1 MNRFAFNATS
11 FVIKQLYHLSKA
23 DVKVRGEENIP
34 GGSVIFTINH
44 FTRVETLI
52 LPYHIEKITK
62 KPVWSLAW
70 HGLFKGRLANFLER
84 AGAVSTKDPNRDRL
98 IINKLLKGS
107 ADWIIFPE
115 GLMNKNKNVLIDGD
129 YGVNTENGWKR
140 PHTGAANLAL
150 RCQFYRQRLKWL
162 SENDPKEMERLCNH
176 FELSGEINDFLDNET
191 YIVPVNLTYYPI
203 RARENA
209 VNFLASYLL
218 DKVPEKINE
227 EIMTE
232 GSMLLNGVDID
243 ISFGK
248 AINVSG
254 YLEDPL
260 VKSDIKSSSHYD
272 FDDPIKSIKV
282 LRTKARELMY
292 RYMNSIYSMTT
303 VNHDHLFS
311 YILKYLPKDEI
322 DPEDLK
328 RRVYL
333 ASQLDIDSERV
344 VFHKSLQSNQIS
356 LLTDDRYKKFFEF
369 YHFCRERNILFFEDK
384 KLKKNTKMFEIPEYA
399 HDTRMVNPVAVFANE
414 IEPLIVLAPHL
425 DRLAKDSAVNIK
437 RRVIS
442 NLSTKPV
449 LKFNKDYSAFAD
461 KGSDYIPENK
471 YGMPRLSIAENR
483 KKGIVLMHGYLSSPQ
498 EMVECEKFF
507 HEKGYTVYLVRFPGH
522 GTGINNLDE
531 VSYKDFIHAA
541 EEGAKLLSLLC
552 EEVFLCGI
560 SIGAAASIITGSKL
574 DLVKKVALIAPPVK
588 FLNYIE
594 PYSNGK
600 QGIKSIIGKLGFKKN
615 YTDALICKYPKTG
628 YIVNNEN
635 SDKQAEKLS
644 NIMYDTAEAFKKPC
658 IIIQSYNDKILDPK
672 GAAKIFE
679 RTGSENKVL
688 LYINSDKHSI
698 INSDKKMMVMENIKM
713 FFENGG

>member
-23 DVKVRGEENIP
+23 NVKVRGEENIP
-34 GGSVIFTINH
+34 NGSVIFTINH

-70 HGLFKGRLANFLER
+70 HGLFKGKLANFLKR

-140 PHTGAANLAL
+140 PHTGAANLAI

-162 SENDPKEMERLCNH
+162 SENDPDEMERLCDH
-176 FELSGEINDFLDNET
+176 FELSGDIKDFLDNGT

-209 VNFLASYLL
+209 VNLLASYLL

-243 ISFGK
+243 ISFGR

-260 VKSDIKSSSHYD
+260 VKSDIESSDHYD
-272 FDDPIKSIKV
+272 FDDQIKSIQV
-282 LRTKARELMY
+282 LRKKARELMY

-311 YILKYLPKDEI
+311 YILKYFPGSEI

-333 ASQLDIDSERV
+333 VSELDIDPERV
-344 VFHKSLQSNQIS
+344 VFHKSLRSSQIS
-356 LLTDDRYKKFFEF
+356 LLTDDRYRKFFEF
-369 YHFCRERNILFFEDK
+369 YQFCRERNILYFENN
-384 KLKKNTKMFEIPEYA
+384 KLKKNIKMFELPDYA
-399 HDTRMVNPVAVFANE
+399 NDTFKVNPVAVFANE

-425 DRLAKDSAVNIK
+425 DRLAKESAVNIK

-442 NLSTKPV
+442 NLSIKPV
-449 LKFNKDYSAFAD
+449 LKFHKDYLDFAD
-461 KGSDYIPENK
+461 KDFDYIPDKK
-471 YGMPRLSIAENR
+471 YGMPRLSIADNR

-507 HEKGYTVYLVRFPGH
+507 HEKGYTVYLPRFPGH

-531 VSYKDFIHAA
+531 VSYKDFINAA

-552 EEVFLCGI
+552 DDVFLCGI
-560 SIGAAASIITGSKL
+560 SIGAAASLIAGSKL
-574 DLVKKVALIAPPVK
+574 DSVKKVALIAPPVK

-600 QGIKSIIGKLGFKKN
+600 QGIKALIGKLSFKKN
-615 YTDALICKYPKTG
+615 NTYALFCQYPKIKYMNT
-628 YIVNNEN
+628 NEN

-644 NIMYDTAEAFKKPC
+644 EIMLSSAAVFEKPC
-658 IIIQSYNDKILDPK
+658 ILIQSSGDKIVDPK
-672 GAAKIFE
+672 SASRLFEKI
-679 RTGSENKVL
+679 GSDNKIL
-688 LYINSDKHSI
+688 FYIKSDQHSLT
-698 INSDKKMMVMENIKM
+698 NSDKKYTVMENIKM
-713 FFENGG
+713 FFENGD